1 MTYGPPGGGGP
12 PWGGRGG
19 APGAPQHP
27 QYAQQQH
34 PQQQHPQQ
42 PYPQQQHP
50 YPQHQQHLQ
59 HPQQP
64 AYPQH
69 QQHPYPQQQQQQQQQ
84 YAQPQQ
90 HPHGGHPQ
98 PPYAAPPAPH
108 AAAQAAQPHAPAGPA
123 GKPLARLPL
132 QIGTTATWGAGRAA
146 ATLFPG
152 IACIVG
158 GFALLA
164 AADSDLEAM
173 VFPAIVGGLFIAYAF
188 YHLWTALK
196 TRASDLLLFPE
207 GLHIDG
213 GRLNGSR
220 LPWRELTPPY
230 AHVEE
235 TQASRLTVWRIFVF
249 AFSLLARN
257 HNVSAPTAKVTV
269 WRLWV
274 HQGGQARL
282 LGESD
287 RPIEADSMR
296 AAASSI
302 EAVVSG
308 QKYVAEAPAVQQHIA
323 VCNGCGSPAV
333 PDDAPAV
340 VCAFCQAWVELPP
353 QVRGQAAAAKAMA
366 HTRTRSAKM
375 IAKLLDQ
382 PRAATSNMW
391 LLVFTLLM
399 FGAWPLGWS
408 LTAWRV
414 LEDGY
419 EGKDLA
425 FLMLPFAAVL
435 AGFFLARGRLA
446 DRGALQMLTLGF
458 GALAPRRE
466 GEPSRCRRCQGPL
479 PEVGL
484 GGVAQCRYCTAENI
498 VGLDLRPTVD
508 QARTEQLTFDDA
520 LRTRGRERVLW
531 GVLSAVAVVAL
542 LGWVAGTIAYIVS

>member
-1 MTYGPPGGGGP
+1 MNFGPPGGGGGP
-12 PWGGRGG
+12 PWGGGNRG
-19 APGAPQHP
+19 PGAPQQPP
-27 QYAQQQH
+27 Q
-34 PQQQHPQQ
+34 P
-42 PYPQQQHP
+42 
-50 YPQHQQHLQ
+50 PQHQGYAPSPPQQGYAPPPHYGPPQGPPHAHAPSPYGPPQPPFPQ
-59 HPQQP
+59 HP
-64 AYPQH
+64 A
-69 QQHPYPQQQQQQQQQ
+69 
-84 YAQPQQ
+84 
-90 HPHGGHPQ
+90 PHAQ
-98 PPYAAPPAPH
+98 PPYAPPQGGHAH
-108 AAAQAAQPHAPAGPA
+108 AAAASAVAPPRAPAGPA

-152 IACIVG
+152 IAFIGG
-158 GFALLA
+158 GFALV
-164 AADSDLEAM
+164 SEAHEAE
-173 VFPAIVGGLFIAYAF
+173 VLIFPAILGGLFIAYAF
-188 YHLWTALK
+188 THMWTALK
-196 TRASDLLLFPE
+196 TRASDLLLYPE
-207 GLHIDG
+207 GVQIDG
-213 GRLNGSR
+213 GRHGGAR
-220 LPWRELTPPY
+220 LPWQELTPPY
-230 AHVEE
+230 AHVEQTE
-235 TQASRLTVWRIFVF
+235 ASRLTVWRIFVF
-249 AFSLLARN
+249 ALSLLARN
-257 HNVSAPTAKVTV
+257 SQVSSPLAKVTV

-274 HQGGQARL
+274 HQHGQPRL

-323 VCNGCGSPAV
+323 VCGGCGSPAV

-340 VCAFCQAWVELPP
+340 KCAFCQAWVELPP

-366 HTRTRSAKM
+366 HTRTRSAQM

-382 PRAATSNMW
+382 PRAASSNVW
-391 LLVFTLLM
+391 LLTFTLFM
-399 FGAWPLGWS
+399 FGAWPLSWT
-408 LTAWRV
+408 LTAVRV
-414 LEDGY
+414 LEAGY
-419 EGKDLA
+419 EGKDIA
-425 FLMLPFAAVL
+425 FLMFPLAAVL

-520 LRTRGRERVLW
+520 LSTRSRERVLW
-531 GVLSAVAVVAL
+531 GVLSALALVAL
-542 LGWVAGTIAYIVS
+542 VGWIAGTVAYVIS